1 MRTSSMAPKRLSRR
15 VHEDVKITL
24 VAAGGSNSCTALASF
39 ALDRA
44 VYTAWNDAE
53 TCSGCIVSRCQSC
66 PVVVISNRRHQD
78 IAAAAVKH

>member
-1 MRTSSMAPKRLSRR
+1 MVTLKRLSHL
-15 VHEDVKITL
+15 VYEDVKITL
-24 VAAGGSNSCTALASF
+24 VLAGGSNPCIPLASN